1 MKRDIKFPITNGY
14 INLLQ
19 PFRHLNNKV
28 QLVHKDKMVVNKND
42 NSANGKWIIKT

>member
-1 MKRDIKFPITNGY
+1 MKRDIKFPITNGTLIY
-14 INLLQ
+14 CQ
-19 PFRHLNNKV
+19 PFCHLNNKV